1 MSNKHIFL
9 TGKVQVGKST
19 IIQKL
24 LSSDLCQ
31 GKRIGGFRTVNQG
44 RSVYIIGAE
53 QPLSSCSEKNICG
66 YRYMDRL
73 NIDSY
78 PEVFDNLGCSLLEN
92 AERSDIIVM
101 DELGFLESE
110 AFAFQKKI
118 LEILDGD
125 TPVIGVIKPRS
136 SDFLDLVRKHP
147 RVEIL
152 EVTPENRTER
162 LKFVMNLPVWLQV
175 RSGAGDLLVSAETR

>member
-1 MSNKHIFL
+1 
-9 TGKVQVGKST
+9 
-19 IIQKL
+19 
-24 LSSDLCQ
+24 
-31 GKRIGGFRTVNQG
+31 
-44 RSVYIIGAE
+44 
-53 QPLSSCSEKNICG
+53 
-66 YRYMDRL
+66 
-73 NIDSY
+73 
-78 PEVFDNLGCSLLEN
+78 
-92 AERSDIIVM
+92 M

-110 AFAFQKKI
+110 AFAFQKKS